1 MSDDIFEAVKQNDLL
16 QISDLIE
23 REPELARA
31 RNQNGVSVL
40 MQSVYENKPEITK
53 RLRSVVGDLDLYEA
67 AALGDVARLQT
78 LLAANAA
85 QANSRSRD
93 GFSALHLACFFR
105 QPEAAQVLLAAG
117 ADAKAV
123 SAHRIAVIHSA
134 SASRDAGLVQLVLAA
149 GADPNVKQNG
159 GYTALQSAR
168 RTWWNYFEC
177 DSQSLRFSDF
187 TGDRS
192 GRVHPQNSCADHD
205 GAGQQQHAQ
214 DIGVQ
219 HGIAEQD
226 SDQAEGRAGRTEGE
240 VQSFLGTA
248 RVAQQDQ

>member
-1 MSDDIFEAVKQNDLL
+1 MAKLWAQSASAAVRVSRTTRWPKPEQPPSSMSDDIFEAVKQNDLL

-67 AALGDVARLQT
+67 AALGDVARLQM

-85 QANSRSRD
+85 QVNSRSGD
-93 GFSALHLACFFR
+93 GFSPLHLACFFR
-105 QPEAAQVLLAAG
+105 QPEAAHVLLAAG

-134 SASRDAGLVQLVLAA
+134 AASRDAGLVLAA
-149 GADPNVKQNG
+149 GADPNVTQNG
-159 GYTALQSAR
+159 GYTALPSAA
-168 RTWWNYFEC
+168 THNNVE
-177 DSQSLRFSDF
+177 
-187 TGDRS
+187 
-192 GRVHPQNSCADHD
+192 
-205 GAGQQQHAQ
+205 
-214 DIGVQ
+214 
-219 HGIAEQD
+219 
-226 SDQAEGRAGRTEGE
+226 
-240 VQSFLGTA
+240 
-248 RVAQQDQ
+248 

>member
-67 AALGDVARLQT
+67 AALGDVARLQM

-85 QANSRSRD
+85 QVNSRSGD
-93 GFSALHLACFFR
+93 GFSPLHLACFFR
-105 QPEAAQVLLAAG
+105 QPEAAHVLLAAG

-134 SASRDAGLVQLVLAA
+134 AASRDAGLVQLVLAA

-159 GYTALQSAR
+159 GYTALQSAAMH
-168 RTWWNYFEC
+168 NNVEMV
-177 DSQSLRFSDF
+177 QALL
-187 TGDRS
+187 
-192 GRVHPQNSCADHD
+192 
-205 GAGQQQHAQ
+205 GAGA
-214 DIGVQ
+214 DPAIKN
-219 HGIAEQD
+219 D
-226 SDQAEGRAGRTEGE
+226 EGQTAADMAANAGATDVVEL
-240 VQSFLGTA
+240 F
-248 RVAQQDQ
+248 RVR